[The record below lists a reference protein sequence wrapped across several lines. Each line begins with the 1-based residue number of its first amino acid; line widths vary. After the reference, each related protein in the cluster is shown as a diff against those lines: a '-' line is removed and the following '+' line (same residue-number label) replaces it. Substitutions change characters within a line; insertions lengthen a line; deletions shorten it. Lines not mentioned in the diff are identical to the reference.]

1 MPLNKDQQKIV
12 VLLVMVV
19 IGVYAYYTQLLKPT
33 LLRIKDD
40 QVKYEDLKA
49 KIETAERQARRL
61 PAMREELERLQ
72 VDLSNLEKQLP
83 KDKDVPNIIRILTR
97 EAAQE
102 NLTFVKLSPKPLSK
116 KEFFEV
122 IPFEVNFT
130 GPLQAFTRFL
140 SSLGQQ
146 DRIFQAQ
153 GINLSPSG
161 SAVDGGGVQ
170 NLSISLTIL
179 TYAYAG

>member
-1 MPLNKDQQKIV
+1 MPLTKEQQKIV

-19 IGVYAYYTQLLKPT
+19 LGVYMYYTQLLKPT
-33 LLRIKDD
+33 LIKIKDD

-61 PAMREELERLQ
+61 PAMREELDRLQ

-102 NLTFVKLSPKPLSK
+102 NLTFVRLAPKPTTK
-116 KEFFEV
+116 REFFDV
-122 IPFEVNFT
+122 IPFDVTFT
-130 GPLQAFTRFL
+130 GPLHAFTRFL
-140 SSLGQQ
+140 ASMGQE

-153 GINLSPSG
+153 GINLSPAG
-161 SAVDGGGVQ
+161 SPTDGGGVQ
-170 NLSISLTIL
+170 NLSITLTIL